1 MKKIKWINGNKMLF
15 ESDHKTFNRQTNCI
29 STGNVIADTQYS
41 GFIRPYNETECNGF
55 TNPKGHLQEYDL
67 NWLLKDVPGYVKD
80 WIRKY
85 AKTKSVIAYHFFYRN
100 KERRKIDIGY
110 VVTTPE
116 YKKNKLLNKWYAENT
131 QKVRSVLDEA
141 IKYIVN

>member
-1 MKKIKWINGNKMLF
+1 MKKKIWDNPNKMHF
-15 ESDHKTFNRQTNCI
+15 ESEHKTFNRQCKCI
-29 STGNVIADTQYS
+29 MTGNQIGDVVYS
-41 GFIRPYNETECNGF
+41 GYVRPYNETDCNGF

-67 NWLLKDVPGYVKD
+67 NWLLKDVPYYVKD

-85 AKTKSVIAYHFFYRN
+85 AKTKSVIGYHFFYRN
-100 KERRKIDIGY
+100 KERKIDIGY

-116 YKKNKLLNKWYAENT
+116 YKKNKLLEKWYAQNT
-131 QKVRSVLDEA
+131 SKVQSALDEA